1 MANTVNVKVTIEETR
16 GDINRLIKKFN
27 KKVKKERIL
36 EQYRDRMYYE
46 KPSKRRRK
54 EKIRK
59 LENARKA
66 QKERDK
72 KLVIK

>member
-1 MANTVNVKVTIEETR
+1 MANTVNVKVSIEETR

>member
-1 MANTVNVKVTIEETR
+1 MANTANVTVHIRETK

-36 EQYRDRMYYE
+36 EEYRERMFYE
-46 KPSKRRRK
+46 KPSKKRRR

-59 LENARKA
+59 VENARKA
-66 QKERDK
+66 QKERDD

>member
-1 MANTVNVKVTIEETR
+1 MANSVNVSVDIRETK

-36 EQYRDRMYYE
+36 EEYRERMFYE
-46 KPSKRRRK
+46 KPSKKRRR

-59 LENARKA
+59 VENARKA
-66 QKERDK
+66 QKERDD